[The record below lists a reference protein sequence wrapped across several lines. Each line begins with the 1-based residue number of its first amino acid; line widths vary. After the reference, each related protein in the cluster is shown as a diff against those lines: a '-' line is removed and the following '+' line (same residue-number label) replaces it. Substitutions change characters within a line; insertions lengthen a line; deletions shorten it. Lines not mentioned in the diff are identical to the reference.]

1 MLRRWAETT
10 APSPP
15 QPATADQ
22 LVDCLETMEA
32 NLPRQRMDDRS
43 GQIKANTIASVLAE
57 HSGEALAFLTY
68 EAIRRLRWFPSV
80 RDCLDIL
87 AEYRR
92 PEPDQQVA
100 LRLCQDYQTEKFD
113 RWFASLRAGRE
124 VGDVPD
130 QWKRIAIER
139 GALRRLADG
148 SIVIRATYYGPFKS
162 YQAAEAKA
170 A

>member
-1 MLRRWAETT
+1 MR
-10 APSPP
+10 S
-15 QPATADQ
+15 
-22 LVDCLETMEA
+22 
-32 NLPRQRMDDRS
+32 NLPMEKMSARAGAIKVRTLTDFLADYS
-43 GQIKANTIASVLAE
+43 GA
-57 HSGEALAFLTY
+57 ALADLAVK
-68 EAIRRLRWFPSV
+68 AIKRLRWFPSV

-87 AEYRR
+87 DEER
-92 PEPDQQVA
+92 PPVSDQQIA
-100 LRLCQDYQTEKFD
+100 LRLCQDYQTERFD
-113 RWFASLRAGRE
+113 EWFAGLRAGRE